1 MSKARQN
8 VDKLNAIVSVTQ
20 YGARG
25 DGVTDDTAA
34 IQAAIDAA
42 FAAGGGN
49 VWIPEGTYCVSS
61 SIALKSNVGIIGEQN
76 ASTLYATGSASIT
89 GLLGATTAYSFA
101 ATSTLAS
108 NALQNAIELVMTSAA
123 SVSVGDILKLDVTDA
138 TASEQYVW
146 MTQVVGKTSNTLT
159 IADPMPR
166 GIATTETYSIQR
178 LSVKGVENCTIAN
191 LRFDKGTN
199 TGSATYGVAIYGG
212 VNVDLS
218 NLSFVNL
225 GSSSRAGIN
234 LYYCL
239 HVYLSDIFTERC
251 GSVATAAQNYAAS
264 TGIRASNLRCYD
276 DDGFG
281 ILFQTCAYTQAT
293 QLSCVRSTDAVGG
306 RGIKMAGDLRG
317 QYSDIV
323 SNNNRYTGVG
333 VSNAAI
339 ETQLS
344 NLILIGNGWDP
355 VPANQNDGLN
365 IFGYANNVRVSNVIA
380 YGNQGQDVAI
390 QPTATNTYIDNV
402 SATNVADSGTGSVIT
417 RSGILKFAN
426 TWTGNQRFVNTPNF
440 TYTTIANFPGAGAT
454 NGNAT
459 GLQISVKDSGGVTR
473 NHYLYTNDSSIYF
486 QSETDIKFLPGGTE
500 KGRLY
505 SNGSMVLGSAT
516 GGAQGVGTLN
526 AQAVYDDGVLLTCY
540 VLEAW
545 IDGAVDV
552 NFWDGLVPDRHIAAV
567 ITGQETG
574 NPVEIEP
581 ARIETR
587 RHERAR
593 GFAGVATDRLNI
605 DKFAQFL
612 RTNKRLPA
620 FPGPEQWQD
629 LYAGK
634 MATGDLL
641 QRIWETCEVLAVHLV
656 EARERELAL
665 EARITALEN

>member
-108 NALQNAIELVMTSAA
+108 NALQNAITLVMTSAA
-123 SVSVGDILKLDVTDA
+123 SVSVGDVISLEVTKA
-138 TASEQYVW
+138 VSGGTEFYRW
-146 MTQVVGKTSNTLT
+146 MTQVVGKSSNTLT
-159 IADPMPR
+159 IADPMPVT
-166 GIATTETYSIQR
+166 INTSETYSITR
-178 LSVKGVENCTIAN
+178 LAVKGIENCTISN

-239 HVYLSDIFTERC
+239 HVWLSDIFTERC
-251 GSVATAAQNYAAS
+251 GSLATAAQNYSSS
-264 TGIRASNLRCYD
+264 TGIRADNLRCYD

-281 ILFQTCAYTQAT
+281 ILFQSCAYTQAT
-293 QLSCVRSTDAVGG
+293 QLSCIRATDAVGG
-306 RGIKMAGDLRG
+306 RGIKMALDLRG
-317 QYSDIV
+317 QYSNII
-323 SNNNRYTGVG
+323 SNNNAYTGVG
-333 VSNAAI
+333 VSNASI

-344 NLILIGNGWDP
+344 NLILIGNGWNP
-355 VPANQNDGLN
+355 IGPNDGLN
-365 IFGYANNVRVSNVIA
+365 IFGNASNVRVSNVMA
-380 YGNQGQDVAI
+380 YGNQNQDIAI
-390 QPTATNTYIDNV
+390 QPTAVNTYIDNV

-417 RSGILKFAN
+417 RAGILKFPN
-426 TWTGNQRFVNTPNF
+426 TWTGAQAFINPTF
-440 TYTTIANFPGAGAT
+440 TYTSISDTAN
-454 NGNAT
+454 NGQT
-459 GLQISVKDSGGVTR
+459 GLQVVNKNSGGTTR
-473 NHYLYTNDSSIYF
+473 NNYLYASGDHF
-486 QSETDIKFLPGGTE
+486 WLQADVDIVFSPGAAE

-665 EARITALEN
+665 EARITALES

>member
-8 VDKLNAIVSVTQ
+8 VNKLNAIVSVTQ

-89 GLLGATTAYSFA
+89 GLLGATTTYIFV

-108 NALQNAIELVMTSAA
+108 NALQNAITLVMTSAA
-123 SVSVGDILKLDVTDA
+123 SVSVGDVISLEVTKA
-138 TASEQYVW
+138 VSGGTETYRW
-146 MTQVVGKTSNTLT
+146 MTQVVGKSSNTLT
-159 IADPMPR
+159 IADPMP
-166 GIATTETYSIQR
+166 ITINTSETYSITR
-178 LSVKGVENCTIAN
+178 LAVKGVENCTISN

-239 HVYLSDIFTERC
+239 HVWLSDIFTERC
-251 GSVATAAQNYAAS
+251 GSGATAAQNYSAS
-264 TGIRASNLRCYD
+264 TGIRANNLRCYD

-281 ILFQTCAYTQAT
+281 ILFQSCAYTQAT
-293 QLSCVRSTDAVGG
+293 QLSCTRAADAVGG
-306 RGIKMAGDLRG
+306 RGIKMALDLRG
-317 QYSDIV
+317 QYSDII
-323 SNNNRYTGVG
+323 SNNNAYTGVG
-333 VSNAAI
+333 VSNASI

-344 NLILIGNGWDP
+344 NLILIGNGWNP
-355 VPANQNDGLN
+355 IGPNDGLN
-365 IFGYANNVRVSNVIA
+365 IFGNASNVRVSNVIA
-380 YGNQGQDVAI
+380 YGNQNQDISI
-390 QPTATNTYIDNV
+390 QPNAVNTYIDNV
-402 SATNVADSGTGSVIT
+402 SATIVSDNGTGSVIT
-417 RSGILKFAN
+417 RAGILKFPN

-440 TYTTIANFPGAGAT
+440 TYTTIANFPGDGAT
-454 NGNAT
+454 DGHAT

-581 ARIETR
+581 ARTETR
-587 RHERAR
+587 QHERAR
-593 GFAGVATDRLNI
+593 GFAGVAADRLNI

-665 EARITALEN
+665 EARITALES